1 MLTHHRVTP
10 RIKFASTLLY
20 TCVERGT
27 VTESINFASPNKAL
41 PKLKLANAQPF
52 FYSEY
57 EQGNDSTC
65 VKFKQIEDYEYTRIH
80 FDPGLNTLHA
90 VNVMSIYSTIYV
102 FKSKQ

>member
-1 MLTHHRVTP
+1 MLVYRKVTHRMKIAITH
-10 RIKFASTLLY
+10 LY